1 MARIRKN
8 VWKLKPADKT
18 MEWYERA
25 VTVMKGKPIA
35 DPTSWRYQGAIHE
48 YVRQID
54 PFAGPGDS
62 MPSSAEQK
70 KYWNQ
75 CQHGSW
81 FFLPWHRMYLHFFES
96 IVSAEVEKLGGP
108 SDWALPYWNYSDA
121 NDPNARLLPVPFRAA
136 TKPDGTPNGLFV
148 PTRTSAANAGSQF
161 ADAADVAI
169 ANPLREPDY
178 QSFDFG
184 TGFGGPQTNFMHG
197 GGLIGSVELGPHG
210 SMHMAVG
217 GWMQQFST
225 AALDPIFWLHHANI
239 DRLWQVWLDRD
250 ASHAN
255 PAVSRWL
262 TGVQFDFRD
271 ADAKAVKMS
280 SKQVINSKASPLSYS
295 YEDTSDPLTPALG
308 IIHKPAAAKMT
319 KKAKKTSTE
328 MVGATRAS
336 FTLNSAVTHASF
348 AAKPKAA
355 KRGAAA
361 AAAGPMRRVFLNIE
375 KLVSNE
381 PAPSYDVYLNVPDGQ
396 NPKDH
401 PNLFVGRL
409 PMFGLVESSKKS
421 AISSGSGL
429 HYALDITNLYAHVST
444 LPDWDPNNLR
454 VSFVPARGQAP
465 ANVTVG
471 RVSLYFE

>member
-1 MARIRKN
+1 
-8 VWKLKPADKT
+8 
-18 MEWYERA
+18 
-25 VTVMKGKPIA
+25 
-35 DPTSWRYQGAIHE
+35 
-48 YVRQID
+48 
-54 PFAGPGDS
+54 
-62 MPSSAEQK
+62 
-70 KYWNQ
+70 
-75 CQHGSW
+75 
-81 FFLPWHRMYLHFFES
+81 
-96 IVSAEVEKLGGP
+96 
-108 SDWALPYWNYSDA
+108 
-121 NDPNARLLPVPFRAA
+121 
-136 TKPDGTPNGLFV
+136 
-148 PTRTSAANAGSQF
+148 
-161 ADAADVAI
+161 
-169 ANPLREPDY
+169 
-178 QSFDFG
+178 
-184 TGFGGPQTNFMHG
+184 
-197 GGLIGSVELGPHG
+197 
-210 SMHMAVG
+210 
-217 GWMQQFST
+217 
-225 AALDPIFWLHHANI
+225 
-239 DRLWQVWLDRD
+239 
-250 ASHAN
+250 
-255 PAVSRWL
+255 
-262 TGVQFDFRD
+262 
-271 ADAKAVKMS
+271 MS
-280 SKQVINSKASPLSYS
+280 SKQVINSKAAPLSYS
-295 YEDTSDPLTPALG
+295 YEDTSDPLTPALA

-355 KRGAAA
+355 KRGAA